1 MFTPTLCNIV
11 KSSLKTFY
19 DIDPLVVDHM
29 LLRATVQVRL
39 VCGRSLE
46 IITQAHRSLC
56 DSFSVQPLESAV

>member
-1 MFTPTLCNIV
+1 MFTPTLLNLV

-29 LLRATVQVRL
+29 ALSTALQVRM
-39 VCGRSLE
+39 VCDRGVEVLGQVQRSL
-46 IITQAHRSLC
+46 H